1 MADGRWLMA
10 DGCFA
15 SLLTFA
21 HTLPGHLMSANDAVI
36 VSAVRSAVGRGKKDG
51 SLANVHPVDLSA
63 EVLTAAV
70 SRAGVAPGDVDD
82 VIWGCAMPEASQGL
96 NMARLSVLRAGF
108 PVEVPAT
115 TVNRFCSSGLQT
127 IAMGAQAIMS
137 GMAETVIAGGIE
149 MMSQVPMSGYHTR
162 LNPAIT
168 ESYIGMG
175 FTAERVA
182 ERWKVSRADQDAWA
196 LGSHE
201 KAARAWQAGRFSDQI
216 VPIEAERV
224 NGNGTTER
232 AAFARD
238 ELVRADTTAEKLA
251 KLQPAFKAGGTV
263 TAGNAS
269 PYSDGAA
276 ALVLMKRA
284 KAEALGLRPLA
295 RFVTF
300 AAAGVEPDVMG
311 VGPIKAVPKALRLA
325 GMSLADMDLIEFNE
339 AFASQILASMRELG
353 VPEDRV
359 NVNGG
364 AIALGHPLGATGAKL
379 TTQLIHELQRRG
391 GGRGLVTMCVGGGMG
406 AAGIFEVAA

>member
-1 MADGRWLMA
+1 
-10 DGCFA
+10 
-15 SLLTFA
+15 
-21 HTLPGHLMSANDAVI
+21 MSPNDAVI
-36 VSAVRSAVGRGKKDG
+36 VSAVRTAVARGKKDG

-70 SRAGVAPGDVDD
+70 NRAGIKPSDIDD
-82 VIWGCAMPEASQGL
+82 VLWGCAMPEASQGL
-96 NMARLSVLRAGF
+96 NVARLSVLRAGF

-127 IAMGAQAIMS
+127 VAMAAQAIMS
-137 GMAETVIAGGIE
+137 GMAETVVAGGVE
-149 MMSQVPMSGYHTR
+149 MMSQVPMSGFHTR
-162 LNPAIT
+162 LNPAMT

-182 ERWKVSRADQDAWA
+182 ERWQVSRADQDAWA

-201 KAARAWQAGRFSDQI
+201 KAARAWQAGCFGEQI
-216 VPIEAERV
+216 VPIRAERV
-224 NGNGTTER
+224 NGQGTAEQVE
-232 AAFARD
+232 FCRD
-238 ELVRADTTAEKLA
+238 ELVRTDTTPEKLA
-251 KLQPAFKAGGTV
+251 KLQPAFKVGGTV

-276 ALVLMKRA
+276 ALVVMKRA
-284 KAEALGLRPLA
+284 RADALGITPLA

-300 AAAGVEPDVMG
+300 AAAGVEPDIMG

-325 GMSLADMDLIEFNE
+325 GMSLSDIDLIEFNE

-353 VPEDRV
+353 MPEDRV

-379 TTQLIHELQRRG
+379 TTQLIHELKRRG

>member
-1 MADGRWLMA
+1 MA
-10 DGCFA
+10 
-15 SLLTFA
+15 
-21 HTLPGHLMSANDAVI
+21 PNDAVI
-36 VSAVRSAVGRGKKDG
+36 ISAVRTAVGRGKKDG

-63 EVLTAAV
+63 EVLKAAV
-70 SRAGVAPGDVDD
+70 SRAGIAPSDIDD
-82 VIWGCAMPEASQGL
+82 VLWGCAMPEASQGL
-96 NMARLSVLRAGF
+96 NVARLSVLRAGF

-115 TVNRFCSSGLQT
+115 TINRFCSSGLQT
-127 IAMGAQAIMS
+127 VAMAAQAIMS
-137 GMAETVIAGGIE
+137 GMAETVVAGGVE
-149 MMSQVPMSGYHTR
+149 MMSQVPMSGFHTR
-162 LNPAIT
+162 LNPAMT

-182 ERWKVSRADQDAWA
+182 ERWQVSRADQDAWA

-201 KAARAWQAGRFSDQI
+201 KAARAWQAGRFGDQI
-216 VPIEAERV
+216 VPIRAERV
-224 NGNGTTER
+224 NGQGVAEQVE
-232 AAFARD
+232 FGRD

-251 KLQPAFKAGGTV
+251 KLQPAFKVGGTV

-276 ALVLMKRA
+276 ALVVMQRA
-284 KAEALGLRPLA
+284 RAEALGVTPLA

-300 AAAGVEPDVMG
+300 AAAGVEPDIMG

-325 GMSLADMDLIEFNE
+325 GMSLSDIDLIEFNE

-353 VPEDRV
+353 MPEDRV

-379 TTQLIHELQRRG
+379 TTQLVHELKRRG
-391 GGRGLVTMCVGGGMG
+391 GGRGLVTLCVGGGMG